1 MCVYT
6 AVPIIVVVD
15 YQMQLFTI
23 FQIIWNQFFVL
34 FCFVLFCL
42 SDCWSNKWILKN
54 HYCGSDAA
62 GNLQYN
68 Q

>member
-1 MCVYT
+1 MYVYT

-34 FCFVLFCL
+34 FCFVLFCFVYQIA
-42 SDCWSNKWILKN
+42 DQINEF
-54 HYCGSDAA
+54 
-62 GNLQYN
+62 
-68 Q
+68 